1 MVSGQYDRSLAFKI
15 KQWVAN
21 GGTLITLKT
30 ATEWAVRSEMVKEKL
45 RTLTT
50 KVDSASLAKRGRINY
65 EDASASEGSKT
76 TGGTMFEADLDIT
89 HPIGFGYKN
98 RKITLYRNNNTLL
111 EPSVSPYNTVV
122 QYTEKPYLTGYVHPQ
137 TLKRISGSAG
147 VIIAPEGTGR
157 IVLFSDNP
165 NFRGIWYGTEKMF
178 LNAIFFGSIIAAPNP
193 FGAEKEN

>member
-1 MVSGQYDRSLAFKI
+1 
-15 KQWVAN
+15 
-21 GGTLITLKT
+21 
-30 ATEWAVRSEMVKEKL
+30 
-45 RTLTT
+45 
-50 KVDSASLAKRGRINY
+50 
-65 EDASASEGSKT
+65 
-76 TGGTMFEADLDIT
+76 MFEADLDIT
-89 HPIGFGYKN
+89 HPIGYGYKN

-147 VIIAPEGTGR
+147 VIIAPEGNGR

-193 FGAEKEN
+193 FGAEKE